1 MFVLWTKIVLIWM
14 GCVLSCRPVG
24 VIEGEQFISLPE
36 CAFSEWLICG
46 VQSMTAMSFPAGR
59 TRTSRGSQCYAADG
73 EDAATSVGS
82 VN

>member
-24 VIEGEQFISLPE
+24 VIEGEQFISLPQ

-46 VQSMTAMSFPAGR
+46 VQSMTALDFSHLMNKIIETIPMLRGR
-59 TRTSRGSQCYAADG
+59 W
-73 EDAATSVGS
+73 
-82 VN
+82 

>member
-1 MFVLWTKIVLIWM
+1 MVLMDERTCL
-14 GCVLSCRPVG
+14 GCVLSCCPVG
-24 VIEGEQFISLPE
+24 VIEGEQFIFPAQ

-46 VQSMTAMSFPAGR
+46 VQSMIALEFSRR
-59 TRTSRGSQCYAADG
+59 TNKNIEGSQYYAADG